1 VSVAFYIVMLSVIT
15 PSVAFYIVMLS
26 VITLSVAFYIV
37 MLSVITPCVAF
48 YIVMLSGIMPRVGML
63 NVVALILR
71 KDGLFLERDSL
82 LYSLR
87 NTVWCQFIN
96 IFKA

>member
-1 VSVAFYIVMLSVIT
+1 MLIVI
-15 PSVAFYIVMLS
+15 I
-26 VITLSVAFYIV
+26 LSVAFYIV
-37 MLSVITPCVAF
+37 MLSVIAPSVTF

-63 NVVALILR
+63 NVVALILL
-71 KDGLFLERDSL
+71 KDGFFLEMDSL